1 MALKFSADPLPII
14 NQGERHVLAVLL
26 VDTSGS
32 MQGGAI
38 EELNR
43 GLEEFGR
50 ALKDDQLAY
59 GRAEVC
65 IISFNSSVSVEM
77 GFRPAANYE
86 APIMKAGGLTC
97 LNEAIEVGLDAIESR
112 KAEYRAQGVSY
123 YRPWLFVLTDGA
135 PTDTDKE
142 AYVKDRLKKYISEK
156 KVVYMPMGVGA
167 GADNTKLQ
175 EYYPAE
181 TKAKIV
187 LKADASNFKEAFV
200 WLSQSL
206 SVVSQSDPNVS
217 DKVNLPP
224 TPSIITVGI

>member
-43 GLEEFGR
+43 GLEEFGK

-65 IISFNSSVSVEM
+65 IISFNSSVSVEV

-112 KAEYRAQGVSY
+112 KAEYKVQGVSY
-123 YRPWLFVLTDGA
+123 YRPWLFVLTDGVA
-135 PTDTDKE
+135 TDTERENATKE
-142 AYVKDRLKKYISEK
+142 RLRTAIEK
-156 KVVYMPMGVGA
+156 KKVMYMPIGIGNVDVA
-167 GADNTKLQ
+167 KLQ
-175 EYYPAE
+175 EYYPDE
-181 TKAKIV
+181 VQEKRV
-187 LKADASNFKEAFV
+187 LEWTDFRKV
-200 WLSQSL
+200 LPW
-206 SVVSQSDPNVS
+206 VVRGWRDE
-217 DKVNLPP
+217 
-224 TPSIITVGI
+224 G